1 MGEAEIQA
9 GEMEQ
14 SVVARAAAGDEAAF
28 TQILE
33 SHRDMV
39 YTICY
44 RTLGNAHD
52 AEEAF
57 QDTFVSAFRNLPRF
71 RGDSKLSTWLYRI
84 AVNRC
89 RDFMS
94 AKSTRQSR
102 ETASLDDEDNARAQ
116 DALRFDGAGASD
128 AAETVREALASI
140 DKDYAIAIN
149 LHCIMGYSY
158 DEAGELMGVPG
169 GTVKTYVHRGKEAL
183 REVLAGGSSL

>member
-1 MGEAEIQA
+1 MSEAEIRA

-14 SVVARAAAGDEAAF
+14 SVVAKAAAGDEAAF
-28 TQILE
+28 AQILE
-33 SHRDMV
+33 GHRDMV
-39 YTICY
+39 YTICF

-94 AKSTRQSR
+94 AKSTRQAR
-102 ETASLDDEDNARAQ
+102 ETASLDDEDNAGAQ
-116 DALRFDGAGASD
+116 DALRIDEGASAD
-128 AAETVREALASI
+128 AAETVREALAAI

-158 DEAGELMGVPG
+158 DEAGEIMGVPG
-169 GTVKTYVHRGKEAL
+169 GTVKTYVHRGKESL
-183 REVLAGGSSL
+183 REIIAGGSGL